1 MPTRVAHTVDETGW
15 TDYISPSDPG
25 SSQIKQT
32 CKAHTYVRFTYKEK
46 SIGSVK
52 YTETH
57 DRDKFKI
64 TCSHTEP
71 NMSANTLS

>member
-1 MPTRVAHTVDETGW
+1 MKQDGRITSVPVTQAAHK
-15 TDYISPSDPG
+15 
-25 SSQIKQT
+25 SSKLAKLT
-32 CKAHTYVRFTYKEK
+32 PMYVRFTYKEK

-57 DRDKFKI
+57 GRDKFKI

-71 NMSANTLS
+71 NMSANTLSEQQ